1 MEKNQLTM
9 QLFITQYSPY
19 VRMTRILLREKDLQT
34 RVEEVV
40 ARTREK
46 NSPYY
51 ELNASGRVPYLLQKN
66 GVGIQG
72 SRLILE
78 YLDQLDETPLLKPP
92 NDDTYWE
99 YARLEESALVIMDGV
114 SVWSRELK
122 RPADDRSQ
130 VIIDHEKARAAR
142 MVASWE
148 TQIENP
154 VMQGPLN
161 YPQLTLACALC
172 MDRWNPYFKWRSG
185 HPRLAQW
192 LKPLEA
198 RPSFS
203 ATVPPSM
210 ISIE

>member
-1 MEKNQLTM
+1 M
-9 QLFITQYSPY
+9 QLFITEFSPY
-19 VRMTRILLREKDLQT
+19 VRMTRILLREKNLQT
-34 RVEEVV
+34 RVEEII
-40 ARTREK
+40 ARTRKK

-51 ELNASGRVPYLLQKN
+51 EINVSGRVPYLLHSD
-66 GVGIQG
+66 GGEGGLRVVG

-78 YLDQLDETPLLKPP
+78 YLDQLDGTSILQSATV
-92 NDDTYWE
+92 NDYWE
-99 YARLEESALVIMDGV
+99 YGRLEESALVVMDGV

-122 RPADDRSQ
+122 RPANDRSQ
-130 VIIDHEKARAAR
+130 VVIDHEKVRAAR

-148 TQIENP
+148 TEIDNP
-154 VMQGPLN
+154 IMQGPLN

-172 MDRWNPYFKWRSG
+172 MDQWNPYFEWRSR
-185 HPRLAQW
+185 HPKLALW

-210 ISIE
+210 ISMD